1 MVYAFVPQHLIDLAE
16 YLNNKEFS
24 DEYYDLQCIYRTIIN
39 RAYISTYLY
48 TKEWIINNGLYY
60 DVKDYSKRDVG
71 YHIAICIALEKLNR
85 HHISKVYEEL
95 IELRVDADYDIVT
108 IITPNDAQR
117 ALNLAESIQTA
128 LQ

>member
-60 DVKDYSKRDVG
+60 DVKYYSKRDVG

-108 IITPNDAQR
+108 IITPK
-117 ALNLAESIQTA
+117 
-128 LQ
+128 